1 MIGMKRQFL
10 VIGALFL
17 VCSTAMCIGQVQI
30 PDNFTQAYGRIE
42 ATQKEIETIYLAYEA
57 QVDKRVEY
65 VEKQKISVNVD
76 NKYLLS
82 LLESESLLIDEL
94 SQKSVTY
101 SGQINDLFNESK
113 EIKNADAK
121 SKATEL
127 IITLRN
133 SQQNLSNGAL
143 SLKEATQL
151 SGGAI
156 YYYATGAD
164 LNDPVIKK
172 EIEDLNLNS
181 KSLFDMAVSQLS
193 SYYNGTIEAK
203 ALYEE
208 LIKLK

>member
-1 MIGMKRQFL
+1 MKRQFL

-143 SLKEATQL
+143 SLKEGTQSAGQAL
-151 SGGAI
+151 

-164 LNDPVIKK
+164 LNDPQIMK
-172 EIEDLNLNS
+172 EIQSLNINSKTSFDSAIIDLNN
-181 KSLFDMAVSQLS
+181 
-193 SYYNGTIEAK
+193 YYNLVIESNTI
-203 ALYEE
+203 YRE
-208 LIKLK
+208 LLK

>member
-1 MIGMKRQFL
+1 MKRQFL

-101 SGQINDLFNESK
+101 SGQIIDLFNESGN
-113 EIKNADAK
+113 KNADAK

-127 IITLRN
+127 IIT
-133 SQQNLSNGAL
+133 
-143 SLKEATQL
+143 
-151 SGGAI
+151 
-156 YYYATGAD
+156 
-164 LNDPVIKK
+164 
-172 EIEDLNLNS
+172 
-181 KSLFDMAVSQLS
+181 
-193 SYYNGTIEAK
+193 
-203 ALYEE
+203 
-208 LIKLK
+208 